1 MIYITGD
8 THADFSRFSTN
19 NFPEQREMSKD
30 DYVIICGDFGGIW
43 TTPDSD
49 RTEKHWL
56 EWLESKPFTILFV
69 DGNHECFDRLKQ
81 FKTINY
87 HGGKA
92 HQIRNNIYHLMRGY
106 VFEFEGKKFFT
117 FGGASS
123 QDIKDGILNIEDYS
137 SAKELVGEYNQ
148 RTRKGE
154 LLRINHLSWW
164 KEELPTSSEMRRGI
178 RELEKVNYA
187 VDYVITH
194 CLPQSVVS
202 LMYPGKGD
210 KLTKYF
216 NDLLDK
222 GLKFKEWHC
231 GHYHVE
237 DKLLGKYLIHYE
249 KIQRLL

>member
-1 MIYITGD
+1 MNL
-8 THADFSRFSTN
+8 R
-19 NFPEQREMSKD
+19 
-30 DYVIICGDFGGIW
+30 
-43 TTPDSD
+43 
-49 RTEKHWL
+49 
-56 EWLESKPFTILFV
+56 
-69 DGNHECFDRLKQ
+69 
-81 FKTINY
+81 
-87 HGGKA
+87 
-92 HQIRNNIYHLMRGY
+92 
-106 VFEFEGKKFFT
+106 GKKFFT

-137 SAKELVGEYNQ
+137 SAKELVEDYNQ

-194 CLPQSVVS
+194 CLPQNVVS
-202 LMYPGKGD
+202 LMYPGTGD

-231 GHYHVE
+231 GHYHIE

-249 KIQRLL
+249 KIQRLM